1 MVTFS
6 SAALEA
12 WLAGWLLP
20 FFRVLA
26 LFTAAPIFNSRAV
39 PARVRVAA
47 AAAIAFVAAPLAP
60 VPNLSLASAGSGT
73 ALALTSGTG
82 LAMVAQQLVIGLALG
97 FAVRLL
103 MSAFEAAGEVIGLQ
117 MGLSFAGFVNPQG
130 GSQPAVAS
138 WLHTLAMLLF
148 LSLNAHLLVLDALL
162 ATFRSLPIAAQP
174 LEALAAIQLVP
185 LGADVFRLAL
195 TLSLPAIALMAV
207 INMALGLASRIAP
220 QLSIF
225 SVGFP
230 LTLLAGIGLLAVGSG
245 HLSEVLV
252 EALPVFLAPLR

>member
-26 LFTAAPIFNSRAV
+26 LFTAAPIFSSRAV

-47 AAAIAFVAAPLAP
+47 AAVIAFVAAPLAP
-60 VPNLSLASAGSGT
+60 VP
-73 ALALTSGTG
+73 ALAAAGGAGLALSSAAG

-174 LEALAAIQLVP
+174 LETLAAIQLVP

-195 TLSLPAIALMAV
+195 TLSLPAMALMAL

-220 QLSIF
+220 QLSVF

>member
-39 PARVRVAA
+39 PARVRIAA
-47 AAAIAFVAAPLAP
+47 SAAIAFVAAPLAP
-60 VPNLSLASAGSGT
+60 VPALTTGGGA
-73 ALALTSGTG
+73 ALALSSATG
-82 LAMVAQQLVIGLALG
+82 LAMVAQQLAIGLALG

-103 MSAFEAAGEVIGLQ
+103 MSAFETAGEVIGLQ

-174 LEALAAIQLVP
+174 LETLAAIQLVP

-195 TLSLPAIALMAV
+195 TLSLPAIALVAL

-230 LTLLAGIGLLAVGSG
+230 LTLLAGIGLLAAGSG
-245 HLSEVLV
+245 HLAEVLV
-252 EALPVFLAPLR
+252 EALPVFLGPFR